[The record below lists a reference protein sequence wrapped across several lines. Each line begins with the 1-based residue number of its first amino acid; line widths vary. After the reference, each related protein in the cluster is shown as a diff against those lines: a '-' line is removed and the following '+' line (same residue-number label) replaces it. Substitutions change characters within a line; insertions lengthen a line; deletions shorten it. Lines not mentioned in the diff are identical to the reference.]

1 VRLSSRYTL
10 LFGVLALGLALLLT
24 FTWSALLDR
33 AAEQSAIGRLRAEE
47 ALVAWLVA
55 PAMGDPGALDPLVH
69 RQGRELGARI
79 TVIDEAGRVIS
90 DSDVALADVPRMENH
105 SGRPEIVEARHRG
118 SGASMRYSTTLDREF
133 LYLAD
138 RISAGPGRTGF
149 LRMAIA
155 VDRMRAEES
164 AEVWLGRAAI
174 FGSCL
179 LLFLAGSWASRRFSL
194 PLKRVTDAA
203 LAIARGDL
211 KRDPPEEDEP
221 EAAALSEAVRRM
233 KTSFL
238 ASLASADAERR
249 LIAMVFEELPSGI
262 VVVGPREEIVQANA
276 AFERLVGAAGSTGRR
291 LIDVLRETEVHE
303 LFRRVLGGEL
313 TASRTVRRA
322 DDVTWDV
329 DVIRLPPDARG
340 TALGILRDTTAVT
353 RTESMRRRFVSDVSH
368 ELRTPVASIAAAAE
382 TLVDGAPDAQET
394 GDLHRLVSRQARRMH
409 DLIEDL
415 TDLSRIE
422 SGSLE
427 LHRESVALVPLARE
441 VCNDLAAPSAAR
453 RVTLSVS
460 GDPDVTVLGDRR
472 RISQI
477 LHNLVDNAIKFSPDG
492 ESVEI
497 AIRRGE
503 AVEVSVSDH
512 GPGVPA
518 SERERVFQRFYQ
530 IDPSR
535 SKARPGTGL
544 GLAIVKHLVALH
556 HGSIAV
562 AGEPG
567 RGAVFRVSFPISS

>member
-262 VVVGPREEIVQANA
+262 VVVGAREEIVQANA

-329 DVIRLPPDARG
+329 DVLRLPPDARG

-353 RTESMRRRFVSDVSH
+353 RTESMRRRFISDVSH

-382 TLVDGAPDAQET
+382 TLVDGTPDAQET
-394 GDLHRLVSRQARRMH
+394 GDLHRLVARQARRMH

-427 LHRESVALVPLARE
+427 LHREKVELVPLAHE
-441 VCNDLAAPSAAR
+441 VCNDLAAPAAAR
-453 RVTLSVS
+453 RVTVTVS
-460 GDPDVTVLGDRR
+460 GDADVVVSGDRR

-492 ESVEI
+492 EFVEI
-497 AIRRGE
+497 AIRGGQ

-518 SERERVFQRFYQ
+518 SERERIFQRFYQ

-562 AGEPG
+562 EGEPG
-567 RGAVFRVSFPISS
+567 RGTVFRVRFPTSS